1 MQIEPL
7 NTKEKVPS
15 PRVTTHDKF
24 VTTHDKSGRQK
35 NLKSHVFMTRGQW
48 WRWSWNLLSLEK
60 IGRHHSWQI
69 SHHSWKADC
78 LIEILRLEIF
88 YLCSKNFSDG
98 WKLLVNTCNEE
109 FHHPFPNLIFRFWR
123 KIRSSIFVQ
132 SSLMIS
138 LSPLMKSTRYEK
150 FNNLTFAYLT
160 CALLNILNINT

>member
-24 VTTHDKSGRQK
+24 VTTHDKSGRQEK
-35 NLKSHVFMTRGQW
+35 NWNRAFSWPGDSGDADHETYCHLKKLVVTTHDKSVTTH
-48 WRWSWNLLSLEK
+48 EK
-60 IGRHHSWQI
+60 LTAWF
-69 SHHSWKADC
+69 
-78 LIEILRLEIF
+78 EILRLEIF

-109 FHHPFPNLIFRFWR
+109 FHHPFPNLTCRFWR

-138 LSPLMKSTRYEK
+138 FSPLMKSTRYEK
-150 FNNLTFAYLT
+150 KSTAW
-160 CALLNILNINT
+160 LLFVWLVHF